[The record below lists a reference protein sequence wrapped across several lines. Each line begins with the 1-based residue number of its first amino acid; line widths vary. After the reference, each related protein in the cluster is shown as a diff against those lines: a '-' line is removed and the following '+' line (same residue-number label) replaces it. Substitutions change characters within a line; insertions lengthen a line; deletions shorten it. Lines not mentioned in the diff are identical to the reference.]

1 MKKKYYASLNLSYLF
16 FHLENSLFFLS
27 LSLPSLIYN
36 KLTRDKIPLLA
47 FIPLLKSNNDSKKT
61 NFYVWIRDSIRS
73 FEIDDRSRHSS
84 NRFLYY
90 VEEVAKLYNCFLD
103 ARQIST
109 RPDKYIRI
117 RGRRPLA
124 SSAFVSVF
132 HGLIGLSISTNSRIR
147 SFSRQNG
154 ACMDDAC
161 AQGNGN
167 DEQWLVWDEPLQPCW
182 RKNFHVRLSST
193 GCSLMRISW
202 DFIFILPNYSKL
214 SKLNFPC
221 TSRLIRKINN
231 KHV

>member
-16 FHLENSLFFLS
+16 FHLENSFLFLS

-47 FIPLLKSNNDSKKT
+47 FIHPLLKSNNDSKKT

-167 DEQWLVWDEPLQPCW
+167 DEQWLV
-182 RKNFHVRLSST
+182 
-193 GCSLMRISW
+193 
-202 DFIFILPNYSKL
+202 
-214 SKLNFPC
+214 
-221 TSRLIRKINN
+221 
-231 KHV
+231 